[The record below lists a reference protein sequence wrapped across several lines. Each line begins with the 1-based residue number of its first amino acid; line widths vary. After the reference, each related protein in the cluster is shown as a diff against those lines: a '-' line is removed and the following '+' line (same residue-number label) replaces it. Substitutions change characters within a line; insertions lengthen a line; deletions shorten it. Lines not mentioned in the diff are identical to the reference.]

1 MKFVVLSSSRGTVMK
16 AVFESMKR
24 GELKAECLGLVTDK
38 EDRGCV
44 TRAKAFGVPVEIV
57 PMIKGEPRSEYDKR
71 VHDAV
76 MKLAGSSD
84 VLVACMGW
92 MWMLSPGFVAK
103 HRNRIINV
111 HPALLPK
118 HPGAHAH
125 DQVIAAKDTESGM
138 TIHLIDEGMDTGN
151 ILLQKSCPV
160 LPDDTVDALKE
171 RVQALECLWYPKA
184 LQMIEAGELKLPS

>member
-24 GELKAECLGLVTDK
+24 GELNADCLGLVTDR

-44 TRAKAFGVPVEIV
+44 TRAKAFDVPVEIV
-57 PMIKGEPRSEYDKR
+57 PMAKSEPRAEYDKR
-71 VHDAV
+71 VDDAV
-76 MKLAGSSD
+76 MKLAGTAD

-92 MWMLSPGFVAK
+92 MWMLSPGFVVK
-103 HRNRIINV
+103 HRHRIINV
-111 HPALLPK
+111 HPSLLPK

-125 DQVIAAKDTESGM
+125 DKVLAAKDTESGM
-138 TIHLIDEGMDTGN
+138 TIHLIDEGMDTGK
-151 ILLQKSCPV
+151 ILLQKSCPI

-171 RVQALECLWYPKA
+171 CVQALECLWYPKA
-184 LQMIEAGELKLPS
+184 LQMIEVGEITLPA